1 MTKGKHCRTCGAG
14 LFGLRLGSNRA
25 DPPRTLLLHGFTGGA
40 SDWAACWEGSA
51 PALAI
56 DLPGHGASEDPR
68 GSWDEAIGRLLDAL
82 PESIDRLVGYSLGGR
97 IALGMLQAAPE
108 RFRSATIVSAHPGLS
123 NPTERAVRR
132 AADRCWIELLHRD
145 GVPGFVC
152 TWESLP
158 LFAGQARLSA
168 EALARQRAK
177 RLSHR
182 AEGLMASMAVFGLA
196 EMPDTR
202 EDLRQFAGE
211 LAWIVGADDPKFV
224 HIARQVS
231 ELRPNTNLRLLTD
244 IGHNV
249 LLEAP
254 QQLAALLASDLWG
267 SLR

>member
-1 MTKGKHCRTCGAG
+1 M
-14 LFGLRLGSNRA
+14 
-25 DPPRTLLLHGFTGGA
+25 
-40 SDWAACWEGSA
+40 
-51 PALAI
+51 AI

-82 PESIDRLVGYSLGGR
+82 PGSIDRVVGYSLGGR
-97 IALGMLQAAPE
+97 IALGMLRAAPE

-123 NPTERAVRR
+123 NPAERAVRR
-132 AADRCWIELLHRD
+132 AADRCWIELLRRD

-158 LFAGQARLSA
+158 LFAGQARLPA

-202 EDLRQFAGE
+202 EDLRRFPGD
-211 LAWIVGADDPKFV
+211 LRWIVGMDDPKFV
-224 HIARQVS
+224 QVAHHVTD
-231 ELRPNTNLRLLTD
+231 LRPNTDLHLLEGV
-244 IGHNV
+244 GHNV

-254 QQLAALLASDLWG
+254 QKLADLLG
-267 SLR
+267 